1 VCMRCL
7 ALRTGDMAVE
17 SRGVMMKIRDESR
30 TGVDDE
36 GGNLRRH
43 NQDGEGKVSEVWY
56 GMA

>member
-1 VCMRCL
+1 MCMRCL

-30 TGVDDE
+30 TGVGDE

-43 NQDGEGKVSEVWY
+43 TQDGEGKV
-56 GMA
+56 